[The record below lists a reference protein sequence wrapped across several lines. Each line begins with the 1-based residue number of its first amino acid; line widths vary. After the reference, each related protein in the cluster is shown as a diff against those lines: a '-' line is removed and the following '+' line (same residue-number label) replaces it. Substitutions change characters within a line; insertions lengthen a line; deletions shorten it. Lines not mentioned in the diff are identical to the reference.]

1 MDSGMFKPM
10 QLAAVQALAQGPE
23 WFRELNA
30 VYTERKVAAGRI
42 FDLLGV
48 DYDHDSSGL
57 FL

>member
-1 MDSGMFKPM
+1 MFKPM